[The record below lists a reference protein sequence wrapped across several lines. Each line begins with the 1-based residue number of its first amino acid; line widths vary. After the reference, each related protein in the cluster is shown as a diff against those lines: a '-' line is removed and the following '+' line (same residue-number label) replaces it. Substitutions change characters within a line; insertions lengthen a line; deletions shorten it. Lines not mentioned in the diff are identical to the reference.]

1 MSNRFFA
8 PGKLVVLGEYAV
20 LDGCPA
26 LAMAVHHG
34 VACTVTPAA
43 TRTIVTP
50 DGDDRF
56 VRAALDAIDAPPACY
71 TFTSEPAVELAG
83 KPGFGGSAAAVIAA
97 LRAGGCPPA
106 ELFATGFSVHYG
118 VQGSGSGIDVAVSAH
133 GGGIRFTNGAVSPVS
148 MPKTP
153 VVVYSGSSARTG
165 PRVALYNAWR
175 DRRDF
180 VQRSRDLVAAFPDD
194 PIPVTQAAWRLL
206 CRMAD
211 QVGLAYRTPAIDT
224 LVAMAEDHGGAA
236 KPSGAGGGDIVIAW
250 ADDPEA
256 LAAAYRSAGFS
267 VLDVQPHD
275 AG

>member
-26 LAMAVHHG
+26 IAMAVHHG
-34 VACTVTPAA
+34 VACTVTRADE
-43 TRTIVTP
+43 RIVVTP

-56 VRAALDAIDAPPACY
+56 VRAALDAIHAPPARY
-71 TFTSEPAVELAG
+71 TFTSEPTVDLDG

-97 LRAGGCPPA
+97 LRAGGCP
-106 ELFATGFSVHYG
+106 EDDLFSVGFGVHYD
-118 VQGSGSGIDVAVSAH
+118 VQGSGSGIDVAVSAQ
-133 GGGIRFTNGAVSPVS
+133 GGGLRFTNGAISPVS
-148 MPKTP
+148 MPGTP
-153 VVVYSGSSARTG
+153 VVVYSGTSAKTG
-165 PRVALYNAWR
+165 PRVAAYEAWR

-211 QVGLAYRTPAIDT
+211 QAGIAYRTPAIDT
-224 LVAMAEDHGGAA
+224 LVALAEDQGGGA

-250 ADDPEA
+250 TDDPEA
-256 LAAAYRSAGFS
+256 LAATYQKAGFS
-267 VLDVQPHD
+267 VLDVQ
-275 AG
+275 AYVAE